1 MPAPEMVYLHGL
13 QLKSEKVIDGGN
25 LQVRCPVQLLGTA
38 QLVGP
43 GSHPSRRTKKMPG
56 SGLQCGGLTAG
67 TIPWKGTYPA
77 AGVLPRRASCGQTAE
92 AVGANSPGGAAR
104 RNWQ

>member
-43 GSHPSRRTKKMPG
+43 RAVPIAPYAKD
-56 SGLQCGGLTAG
+56 AG
-67 TIPWKGTYPA
+67 FGA
-77 AGVLPRRASCGQTAE
+77 AVWR
-92 AVGANSPGGAAR
+92 ANSRYHSMEGHIPCSWRFAAQGELRADGGGCGR
-104 RNWQ
+104 